1 MGWIL
6 LRRRD
11 GEGFGDFGRWSGNS
25 SNCAPTAGVV
35 LIWWE
40 EYLIIKS
47 GMKVVRKEVNKMTRL
62 REQAIEMI
70 KEIPE
75 DKIIYVWN
83 ILKNV
88 KDLSVKPVQNDD
100 MTEKAQALQ
109 SLRKFRGRLPET
121 FDYKKELDKAREEKY
136 ADFN

>member
-1 MGWIL
+1 M
-6 LRRRD
+6 
-11 GEGFGDFGRWSGNS
+11 
-25 SNCAPTAGVV
+25 
-35 LIWWE
+35 IWWE

>member
-1 MGWIL
+1 
-6 LRRRD
+6 
-11 GEGFGDFGRWSGNS
+11 
-25 SNCAPTAGVV
+25 
-35 LIWWE
+35 
-40 EYLIIKS
+40 
-47 GMKVVRKEVNKMTRL
+47 MKVVRKEVNKMTRL